1 MFEYTFIA
9 GCLVILLGVVH
20 SVLGEILI
28 FKKMRVSGLI
38 PTNGGTIL
46 KERNVRILWA
56 SWHLVT
62 LFGWAFAAMLFGT
75 SFDEISVFPAF
86 VINTVSLFTFLGAA
100 LVLIATKGKH
110 PGWIVLL
117 TISVLCWFS

>member
-9 GCLVILLGVVH
+9 GCLVLLLGIVH
-20 SVLGEILI
+20 SFLGEILI
-28 FKKMRVSGLI
+28 FKRMRVSGII
-38 PTNGGTIL
+38 PTDGGTIL

-75 SFDEISVFPAF
+75 SFVESSVFPGF
-86 VINTVSLFTFLGAA
+86 VIDTVSVFTFLGSA

-117 TISVLCWFS
+117 VISVLSWLS